1 MVAAMRS
8 PPALAAAGFDVVHGF
23 DAAELAR
30 RPGMAMLGG
39 RERLGVLVG
48 HTRALWPVFRAQLD
62 AGEADPLD
70 RYTERSLEAAFPG
83 ARIYYGHR
91 RYDGAF
97 VPLGQLAREIGAGVL
112 APSHLLIHP
121 VYGPWLALR
130 AVVLLDGEPPVTAP
144 LAAQPCQ
151 CDARC
156 AGALAVALRSTSWR
170 DWLAVRDACSLRTY
184 RYSDDQIAFH
194 YAGLGRALTER
205 IQPTETARG
214 DLRVEPPAH
223 EAVSEPDPLR

>member
-23 DAAELAR
+23 DAGEIAQ

-48 HTRALWPVFRAQLD
+48 HTRALWPVFRERMLPD
-62 AGEADPLD
+62 EADPLD

-91 RYDGAF
+91 QYDGAF
-97 VPLGQLAREIGAGVL
+97 VPLGQLAQAIGVGAL
-112 APSHLLIHP
+112 APSRLLIHP

-144 LAAQPCQ
+144 VAQPCQ

-156 AGALAVALRSTSWR
+156 ADALAVALRSTSAE
-170 DWLAVRDACSLRTY
+170 DWLAVRDACRLQAH

-205 IQPTETARG
+205 IQLAETARG
-214 DLRVEPPAH
+214 DLRVD